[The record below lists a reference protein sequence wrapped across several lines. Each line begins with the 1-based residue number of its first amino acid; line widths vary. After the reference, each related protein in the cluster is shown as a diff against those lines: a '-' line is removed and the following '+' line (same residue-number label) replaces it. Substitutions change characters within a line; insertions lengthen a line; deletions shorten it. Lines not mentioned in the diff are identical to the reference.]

1 MNRSS
6 LPSFLHIPRTFVGM
20 SALAEQRSVLQVTD
34 VGIREAVRAQSPALA
49 RRPRPAPPKRCK
61 DGEAPWQSIVARD
74 QLVSRR
80 VIDLRVEEA
89 RTACNNNK
97 T

>member
-20 SALAEQRSVLQVTD
+20 SALAEQRIQVTD
-34 VGIREAVRAQSPALA
+34 VGIREAVRAQSPAQEGDHA
-49 RRPRPAPPKRCK
+49 RAAKK
-61 DGEAPWQSIVARD
+61 DARTGEAPWQSIVARD

-80 VIDLRVEEA
+80 VIDLRMEQA
-89 RTACNNNK
+89 RTGCDNNK

>member
-6 LPSFLHIPRTFVGM
+6 LPSFLHIPRPFVRI
-20 SALAEQRSVLQVTD
+20 STLAEQRIQVTD
-34 VGIREAVRAQSPALA
+34 VGIREAVRAQSPAHGNDPGQ
-49 RRPRPAPPKRCK
+49 RRQK
-61 DGEAPWQSIVARD
+61 DAETGEAQWQSIVARD
-74 QLVSRR
+74 QLVSRH

-89 RTACNNNK
+89 RTGCNNNK